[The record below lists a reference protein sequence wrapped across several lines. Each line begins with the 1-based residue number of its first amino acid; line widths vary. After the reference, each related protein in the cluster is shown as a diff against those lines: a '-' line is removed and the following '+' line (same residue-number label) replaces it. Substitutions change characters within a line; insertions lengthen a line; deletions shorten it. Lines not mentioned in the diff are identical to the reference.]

1 MKMLLTKAK
10 NDGYRMVY
18 IDETMFT
25 RKTVPQTEWSLAKKN
40 MSVDVA

>member
-10 NDGYRMVY
+10 NDGYRLVN

-25 RKTVPQTEWSLAKKN
+25 RKTVP
-40 MSVDVA
+40 